1 MDTKESFSA
10 LMAQLLAPD
19 LAIYR
24 EINYLILTKAPLSQ
38 THFFWRANLWSIFH
52 FWVSGPN
59 N

>member
-1 MDTKESFSA
+1 
-10 LMAQLLAPD
+10 MAQLLAPD